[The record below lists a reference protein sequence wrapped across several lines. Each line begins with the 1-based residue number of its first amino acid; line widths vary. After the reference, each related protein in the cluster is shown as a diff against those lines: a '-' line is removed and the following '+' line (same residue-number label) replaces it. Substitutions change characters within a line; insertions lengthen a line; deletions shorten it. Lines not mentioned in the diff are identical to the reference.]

1 MAKPYPEWAANPG
14 PPDPGFQPRSPRS
27 FPALAGRSGTG
38 HSAARPLLLGLIL
51 ALALLGLEA
60 AGNACPGCVR
70 NSLAS
75 TDVPLDSWIYPAL
88 LRLTALGYM
97 RSDIVGLRPWSRME
111 CARLVAEA
119 ADRLS
124 GGDVPDTEAASLH
137 AALAAEFAPETAQL
151 EGAGNRELRLES
163 LYGRLTEISGTPLR
177 DGYHFGQTLVND
189 FGRPYGEGSNWLA
202 GFSARAALGPLAG
215 YARGEYQHAPTT
227 PAAPAPVLEAEAA
240 ADHAPADAPTAF
252 SAVNRFRWLDTYVAL
267 AVRDWR
273 FSFGKQSLW
282 WGPGTSGPL
291 LWSDNAEPITMLRLT
306 RPHPVR
312 LPGILGWLGAV
323 RAEFFVGR
331 LSDYAWVRPDFSQ
344 AARSAF
350 GRPPYIHGEKFSFK
364 PTPNLELGFSRTSLF
379 GGPGLPVTPASFWR
393 SLTMT
398 SNPAGLSD
406 PGDRRSALDAT
417 YRLPGLRD
425 KVTVYLD
432 MLSED
437 EYSPI
442 GYPRRSAVSLGSYL
456 PRLPRLPRWDF
467 RAEGFY
473 TDLPG
478 LRATGYFYANRQYL
492 SGYTNRG
499 NLLGSW
505 VGRQGRGVELWAT
518 WWRSPRQQ
526 LQLGYR
532 HQGVNRDFLNGGRL
546 DDISAAARLSARRDL
561 ELRLR
566 SQFERWSFP
575 LLSGAAKNNF
585 AAAVELRYTPGAG
598 LR

>member
-1 MAKPYPEWAANPG
+1 MSLP
-14 PPDPGFQPRSPRS
+14 
-27 FPALAGRSGTG
+27 PALIGAVLVV
-38 HSAARPLLLGLIL
+38 ALLLLP
-51 ALALLGLEA
+51 A
-60 AGNACPGCVR
+60 ASAGACQTCVR
-70 NSLAS
+70 KSVAS
-75 TDVPLDSWIYPAL
+75 SDVPLDSWVYPVL
-88 LRLTALGYM
+88 LRLTALGYV
-97 RSDIVGLRPWSRME
+97 RSDILGLRPWSRLE

-124 GGDVPDTEAASLH
+124 GDDVPDREAASLQ
-137 AALAAEFAPETAQL
+137 AALAAEFAPEMAQR
-151 EGAGNRELRLES
+151 EGAGNRELALES
-163 LYGRLTEISGTPLR
+163 LYTRLTQIAGTPLR

-189 FGRPYGEGSNWLA
+189 FGRPYGEGSNGLA

-215 YARGEYQHAPTT
+215 YVRGEYQHAPASPAI
-227 PAAPAPVLEAEAA
+227 PAAVLEAEAA
-240 ADHAPADAPTAF
+240 ADHVPAAASTAL
-252 SAVNRFRWLDTYVAL
+252 SAVNRFRWLDSYVAL

-273 FSFGKQSLW
+273 LSFGKQSLW
-282 WGPGTSGPL
+282 WGPAASGPL
-291 LWSDNAEPITMLRLT
+291 LLSDNAEPITMLRLT
-306 RPHPVR
+306 RPQPVR
-312 LPGILGWLGAV
+312 LPSILGWLGAV

-331 LSDYAWVRPDFSQ
+331 LSDYSWVIPDFSQ
-344 AARSAF
+344 PARSAL
-350 GRPPYIHGEKFSFK
+350 GRPPYIHGEKLSFK
-364 PTPNLELGFSRTSLF
+364 PTPNLEMGFSRTSLF

-398 SNPAGLSD
+398 SNPAGLTD

-425 KVTVYLD
+425 KVTAYLE

-442 GYPRRSAVSLGSYL
+442 GYPRRSAVSLGFYL

-478 LRATGYFYANRQYL
+478 LRATGYFYANREYL

-499 NLLGSW
+499 ELLGSW
-505 VGRQGRGVELWAT
+505 VGRQGRGAQLWAT

-532 HQGVNRDFLNGGRL
+532 HQTVNRDFLGGGRL
-546 DDISAAARLSARRDL
+546 DDISAAARWSPRSDM
-561 ELRLR
+561 EIRLG
-566 SQFERWSFP
+566 SQFERWWFP
-575 LLSGAAKNNF
+575 QLAGGAKTNV
-585 AAAVELRYTPGAG
+585 AATVEFRYTPRAA